1 MFRKTLFWGLTLML
15 VAVIVSLVIRSRR
28 EEKKQ
33 PPALVEVVQQSKPTA
48 TRVLSPQDLVIVE
61 AKMDLA
67 GADGKPLAK
76 DQSIAAAHHQVVV
89 HNDGPVGYSNVQ
101 LKFTYLGRGDK
112 VLEFK
117 TCVVAKPIAPG
128 QTVSLGD
135 ISIDGVPA
143 AATHCTTR
151 ILYADLEP
159 SPKGKY

>member
-28 EEKKQ
+28 AEKKHAQ
-33 PPALVEVVQQSKPTA
+33 AVMEVVQQSKPSA

-67 GADGKPLAK
+67 GGDGKPLAK
-76 DQSIAAAHHQVVV
+76 DRNLATAHHQVVV
-89 HNDGPVGYSNVQ
+89 RNNGPVAYSNVQ
-101 LKFTYLGRGDK
+101 LKFMYLGRGDK
-112 VLEFK
+112 VLESK
-117 TCVVAKPIAPG
+117 TFIVAKPIPPG

-135 ISIDGVPA
+135 ISIESVPA

-151 ILYADLEP
+151 ILYADL
-159 SPKGKY
+159 K